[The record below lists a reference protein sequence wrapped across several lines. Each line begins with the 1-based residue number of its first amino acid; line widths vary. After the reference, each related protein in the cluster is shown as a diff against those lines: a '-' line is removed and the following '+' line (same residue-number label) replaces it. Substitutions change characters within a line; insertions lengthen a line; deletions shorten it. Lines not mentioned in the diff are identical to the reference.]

1 MNFRGTMKVTILTV
15 IPVVAEEGGD
25 MI

>member
-1 MNFRGTMKVTILTV
+1 MNFGGTMKVTILTV
-15 IPVVAEEGGD
+15 IPVVAEKGGG